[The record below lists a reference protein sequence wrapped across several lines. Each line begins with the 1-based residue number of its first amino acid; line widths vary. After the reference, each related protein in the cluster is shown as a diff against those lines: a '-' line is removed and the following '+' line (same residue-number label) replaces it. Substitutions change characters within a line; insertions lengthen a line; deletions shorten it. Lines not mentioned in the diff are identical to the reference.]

1 MTEVIDLN
9 DFDGLRDIYHY
20 IESLDARGILYIYVD
35 ENTIITFEDE
45 NEYIEWMERGN
56 ESDRSF
62 ETQNKR
68 ERLKSMVD
76 NMSQAEIDMLF
87 EELDTDRML

>member
-9 DFDGLRDIYHY
+9 DFEGLRDICHY

-56 ESDRSF
+56 ESNRSF

-76 NMSQAEIDMLF
+76 NMSQAEIDMLL
-87 EELDTDRML
+87 EELDTDGML

>member
-76 NMSQAEIDMLF
+76 NMSQAEIDMLL
-87 EELDTDRML
+87 EELDTDGML

>member
-9 DFDGLRDIYHY
+9 DFDGPRDICHY
-20 IESLDARGILYIYVD
+20 IESLDARGVLYIYVD

-56 ESDRSF
+56 EPDGFF
-62 ETQNKR
+62 ETQSKR

-76 NMSQAEIDMLF
+76 NMSQAEIDMLLD
-87 EELDTDRML
+87 ELDTDGML